1 MFLEYITSIYV
12 LPLIST
18 IIGLSLVYLYDK
30 FEKKQYTTAIYLRI
44 GVLLYISTYG
54 TLYIS
59 RLNYFSSMSDTKNP
73 YSQSGGSMSDPQLA
87 MPQANDIKTH
97 FEQFK
102 IGVPTF

>member
-1 MFLEYITSIYV
+1 MLLEYITNIYV

-18 IIGLSLVYLYDK
+18 IIGLSIIYLYDK
-30 FEKKQYTTAIYLRI
+30 FEKKQYTSAVYLRI

-59 RLNYFSSMSDTKNP
+59 RLDCLSFHHGQ
-73 YSQSGGSMSDPQLA
+73 SQTGGSMIDPQLS
-87 MPQANDIKTH
+87 MPQANDIKSH

>member
-1 MFLEYITSIYV
+1 MLLEYITNIYI

-18 IIGLSLVYLYDK
+18 LIGLALVYLYDK
-30 FEKKQYTTAIYLRI
+30 FEKKQYTSAIYLRI
-44 GVLLYISTYG
+44 GVLLYISTYV

-59 RLNYFSSMSDTKNP
+59 KLDFLSSLGNSSN
-73 YSQSGGSMSDPQLA
+73 SQSGGMIDPQLS
-87 MPQANDIKTH
+87 MPQANDIKSH

>member
-1 MFLEYITSIYV
+1 MLLEYITNIYV

-18 IIGLSLVYLYDK
+18 LIGLALVYLYDK
-30 FEKKQYTTAIYLRI
+30 FEKKQYTSAIYLRI
-44 GVLLYISTYG
+44 GVLLYISTYV

-59 RLNYFSSMSDTKNP
+59 KLDCLTSLGHSSH
-73 YSQSGGSMSDPQLA
+73 SQSGGMIDPQLS
-87 MPQANDIKTH
+87 MPQANDIKSH

>member
-1 MFLEYITSIYV
+1 MFLEYITNIYV
-12 LPLIST
+12 LPLLST
-18 IIGLSLVYLYDK
+18 IIGLILVYLYDK

-59 RLNYFSSMSDTKNP
+59 KLNCLSSIGDSKTP
-73 YSQSGGSMSDPQLA
+73 YSHSGGSMSDPQLA
-87 MPQANDIKTH
+87 MPQGNDIKTH

>member
-1 MFLEYITSIYV
+1 MLLEYISNIYV
-12 LPLIST
+12 LPLISS
-18 IIGLSLVYLYDK
+18 IIGLLLVYLYDK

-44 GVLLYISTYG
+44 GLLIYISTYT

-59 RLNYFSSMSDTKNP
+59 KLSIFLPT
-73 YSQSGGSMSDPQLA
+73 SQHGGNMNTDPQLA
-87 MPQANDIKTH
+87 MPQQNDIKQH